1 MLAVAMVAAPVVATV
16 ILIARVL
23 GRESAR
29 DDDELCR

>member
-1 MLAVAMVAAPVVATV
+1 MLAAPVVAAV

-29 DDDELCR
+29 DDDELLP